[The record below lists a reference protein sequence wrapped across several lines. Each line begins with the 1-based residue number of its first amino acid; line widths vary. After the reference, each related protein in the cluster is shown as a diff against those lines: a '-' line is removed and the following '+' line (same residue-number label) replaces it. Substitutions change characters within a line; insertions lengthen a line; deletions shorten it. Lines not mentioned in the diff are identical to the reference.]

1 MVLLCVFIA
10 HYELR
15 NTFFAEK
22 ILQLIKPECIISEY
36 FLGRGKN
43 KETKKNKY
51 KEEIKMEKSY
61 SLFKL
66 LKFPRFSRRCPSG

>member
-1 MVLLCVFIA
+1 MVLLSVFIA
-10 HYELR
+10 HYELQ

-22 ILQLIKPECIISEY
+22 ILQLIKLECIISEY
-36 FLGRGKN
+36 FPRRGKN
-43 KETKKNKY
+43 